1 MKTHARNTVNTN
13 EFKDYTFHGDK
24 PQKAKTLLFTAFLRN
39 DFSKNTFF
47 LNHFWLLKPPKTKRG
62 GGTPPPTFH
71 ILNFKIFTKSKTW
84 QFFGAQDASGA
95 SFLDGIYDVFCT
107 CLNFYP
113 KKSNIKNYQKIP
125 KKPISCWCLAF
136 LGSRPLPQ
144 TDPSQGPFLTVFAMF
159 YAHRALLKKEPVFC
173 LGGGGSA
180 AASRLPIAKAKA
192 TPHAMRSNMPGIRC
206 LVHRRI

>member
-13 EFKDYTFHGDK
+13 EFKDYTFHGNK
-24 PQKAKTLLFTAFLRN
+24 RQKAKTLLFTAFLRN

-62 GGTPPPTFH
+62 GYPPPPFH

-84 QFFGAQDASGA
+84 HFFGAQDASGA
-95 SFLDGIYDVFCT
+95 SFLDGIYDVFFCT

-113 KKSNIKNYQKIP
+113 KKSNIKNYQKIT

-144 TDPSQGPFLTVFAMF
+144 TDPSQGQFFDGICDVLCTSSTPQKRAGFLP
-159 YAHRALLKKEPVFC
+159 R
-173 LGGGGSA
+173 GGGR
-180 AASRLPIAKAKA
+180 RL
-192 TPHAMRSNMPGIRC
+192 
-206 LVHRRI
+206 RRVSL